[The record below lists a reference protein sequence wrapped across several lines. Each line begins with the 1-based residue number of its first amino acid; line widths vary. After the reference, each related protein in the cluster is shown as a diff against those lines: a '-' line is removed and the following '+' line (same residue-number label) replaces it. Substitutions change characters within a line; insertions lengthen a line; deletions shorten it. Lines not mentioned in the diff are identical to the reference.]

1 VSEELSDSESTSSLE
16 EDSFKTDYDWLK
28 DRRKL
33 RKDLNALDL
42 DMNYLRRKKD
52 LNGMEKRVYYKMVF
66 FDKEIQTDTIVN

>member
-1 VSEELSDSESTSSLE
+1 MSEELSDSESTSSLE